1 MFSNPFKYR
10 LYGFKLAGWLAI
22 LGLIVTF
29 SCSTAK
35 PLKIA
40 VSPWIGYSLI
50 YLTAN
55 DGKLNPLITLKP
67 VRSATESMGALEK
80 GEVDGA
86 YFTLDEV
93 IVMRARGVDL
103 KIVAVVDIS
112 AGGDAIVARPDIV
125 ALQDLKGK
133 RIGYEPSAVGALF
146 LARLLSEAG
155 LREDE
160 IIKVP
165 VARQDVQLELW
176 RRQQIDAA
184 ITYEPLVSKLLREGA
199 KKLYDSKSMPETI
212 VDVLAVRSDRL
223 ETHADSVRALVAA
236 HFQGLK
242 RLRTNTMDA
251 LYQIAAQDGITLEEA
266 KQSFTGVV
274 FPSELNNR
282 ALLKQDSSLLQSAQF
297 AKSVLM
303 KEGIIEQD
311 VELHDLFSDAF
322 LPE

>member
-1 MFSNPFKYR
+1 MFSLFSKHR
-10 LYGFKLAGWLAI
+10 RYGFRLAGWLAI
-22 LGLIVTF
+22 LGIIVTF
-29 SCSTAK
+29 SCSTAR

-55 DGKLNPLITLKP
+55 DGKLNPLITLKR
-67 VRSATESMGALEK
+67 VRSATEAMGALER

-103 KIVAVVDIS
+103 KIVAVADIS
-112 AGGDAIVARPDIV
+112 AGGDAVVARPDIV
-125 ALQDLKGK
+125 ALKDLKGK

-146 LARLLSEAG
+146 LARLLSAAG

-165 VARQDVQLELW
+165 VARQDAQLELW

-184 ITYEPLVSKLLREGA
+184 ITYDPLVSKLLREGA
-199 KKLYDSKSMPETI
+199 QKLYDSKSMPETI
-212 VDVLAVRSDRL
+212 VDVLAIRSDRL
-223 ETHADSVRALVAA
+223 QTHADSVREAVAA
-236 HFQGLK
+236 HFEGLK

-251 LYQIAAQDGITLEEA
+251 LYQIAAQDDMTLEEA

-274 FPSELNNR
+274 FQSELSNR
-282 ALLKQDSSLLQSAQF
+282 ALLKENSRLLQSAGF
-297 AKSVLM
+297 AKSVLIN
-303 KEGIIEQD
+303 EGIIEQD
-311 VELHDLFSDAF
+311 VVLHDLFSDVF